1 MITFSIC
8 IAITAYFLISHLGL
22 IINQKYIEHI
32 IQVNVANLSFR
43 VKGEKLK
50 EDEVE
55 QLMQNQ
61 EDANGC
67 INYEAFVKHIMA
79 S

>member
-1 MITFSIC
+1 MLVTMQTKP
-8 IAITAYFLISHLGL
+8 TALIS
-22 IINQKYIEHI
+22 
-32 IQVNVANLSFR
+32 
-43 VKGEKLK
+43 GEKMR

-67 INYEAFVKHIMA
+67 INYEAFVKYLMA

>member
-1 MITFSIC
+1 MHSVCSKLTFVLVS
-8 IAITAYFLISHLGL
+8 A
-22 IINQKYIEHI
+22 
-32 IQVNVANLSFR
+32 
-43 VKGEKLK
+43 GEKMR

>member
-1 MITFSIC
+1 MGLI
-8 IAITAYFLISHLGL
+8 LISFSS
-22 IINQKYIEHI
+22 
-32 IQVNVANLSFR
+32 LSTT
-43 VKGEKLK
+43 GEKMK

>member
-1 MITFSIC
+1 M
-8 IAITAYFLISHLGL
+8 AGEL
-22 IINQKYIEHI
+22 IIHTDLMLL
-32 IQVNVANLSFR
+32 VS
-43 VKGEKLK
+43 GEKMR

-67 INYEAFVKHIMA
+67 INYEAFVKYIMA

>member
-1 MITFSIC
+1 M
-8 IAITAYFLISHLGL
+8 
-22 IINQKYIEHI
+22 
-32 IQVNVANLSFR
+32 
-43 VKGEKLK
+43 K

-67 INYEAFVKHIMA
+67 INYEGEQTNLFVIY
-79 S
+79 

>member
-1 MITFSIC
+1 M
-8 IAITAYFLISHLGL
+8 
-22 IINQKYIEHI
+22 
-32 IQVNVANLSFR
+32 R
-43 VKGEKLK
+43 